1 MEFGV
6 NMTEVYFEQG
16 YGFQYEANGNLIKYK
31 STGGTVISELELEVK
46 IIRRQ

>member
-1 MEFGV
+1 MVF
-6 NMTEVYFEQG
+6 NMKQM
-16 YGFQYEANGNLIKYK
+16 ANLVKYK